1 MHCTVA
7 VIQGYGLTFKGL
19 NMIAIHTK
27 YVPATNST
35 GSRYKAYTNTGF
47 SASVS
52 ADYSLNELDQH
63 FHAVKALVT
72 KHKLDWNISSM
83 CYGDSS
89 DGKGYSFCFDASK
102 V

>member
-1 MHCTVA
+1 
-7 VIQGYGLTFKGL
+7 
-19 NMIAIHTK
+19 MIAIHTK
-27 YVPATNST
+27 YLPASNSS

-47 SASVS
+47 SAFVS

-63 FHAVKALVT
+63 FHAVKALVA

-89 DGKGYSFCFDASK
+89 DGKGYTFVFNDSK
-102 V
+102 VQ